1 LHVSNTPVTQRIF
14 SPDAFEGDPT
24 MSGFCFEAVLPLGE
38 KSHWNATM
46 SPPTADNLLGTI
58 DVQDSRVILD
68 RPWRQYPPNN
78 LESIRVGD
86 VVSFVT
92 HSFKDYPKE
101 GNLKEVTTV
110 FFVAR
115 TTWNSERDVYAYV
128 EDPEKANEVL
138 SQLTQD
144 PSNKIEFE
152 YRIEHDPQWEIVD
165 YYLKLPKS

>member
-1 LHVSNTPVTQRIF
+1 MNSNNEYSVYT
-14 SPDAFEGDPT
+14 A
-24 MSGFCFEAVLPLGE
+24 E
-38 KSHWNATM
+38 KDGKPAYIITGPIENASYIKTKLEW
-46 SPPTADNLLGTI
+46 SLRLFI
-58 DVQDSRVILD
+58 DVQDPSGYPSDKEAKIL
-68 RPWRQYPPNN
+68 NE
-78 LESIRVGD
+78 LEDKIL
-86 VVSFVT
+86 
-92 HSFKDYPKE
+92 